1 MKGLGFRNH
10 MLMLALVPAILVATL
25 LSIIYVSWNF
35 HEVEVSLRE
44 RGRAIA
50 KQLGTAAEYGIFSGS
65 REILRSLADGTQKGD
80 PDILGVT
87 ILGERGQVLARVGDS
102 TLQAL
107 ELDGQEAV
115 QEKPD
120 RIVLVMPVV
129 RTVLPVDDIYS
140 APTPAANPDAR
151 VAGYVVLDMSRQ
163 RLVEV
168 RNTQMLIG
176 LDIALGGLLL
186 GVWLALR
193 MARGITRPLIHI
205 IDVVE
210 RIDRGELGARVIPD
224 EVRTLQSLGHNI
236 NAMAER
242 VTLAHGELQQKVAQA
257 TEELRKRKEEAELL
271 ARMDVLTGIPN
282 RRAFMQAAEQE
293 VLRAQRYGSPLTV
306 AVLDLDHFKTIN
318 DTYGHATGDHV
329 LINRAGL
336 LEASVREVDTVGR
349 LGGEEFAILMPG
361 TPLSEAIQAIERIR
375 QAFEQHPISDG
386 EQLIRSTASF
396 GVAEY
401 PGTDPTVDGLLAKAD
416 GALYLAKARGRNRV
430 ETPAQKS
437 IDGV

>member
-1 MKGLGFRNH
+1 MKDLGFRNH
-10 MLMLALVPAILVATL
+10 MLMLALLPAILVAAL
-25 LSIIYVSWNF
+25 LSVIYVSWNF
-35 HEVEVSLRE
+35 HEVEVALKE

-50 KQLGTAAEYGIFSGS
+50 RQLGTAAEYGIFSGS
-65 REILRSLADGTQKGD
+65 RDALRTLAEAAQKGD
-80 PDILGVT
+80 PEILGVT
-87 ILGERGQVLARVGDS
+87 ILGERGQMLARVGDS
-102 TLQAL
+102 GHLPV
-107 ELDGQEAV
+107 ELSEREYSL
-115 QEKPD
+115 EKPD
-120 RIVLVMPVV
+120 RTILVVPIS
-129 RTVLPVDDIYS
+129 RTVLPLDDIYS
-140 APTPAANPDAR
+140 APAPMVRGSALIS
-151 VAGYVVLDMSRQ
+151 GYVVLDVSRQ
-163 RLVEV
+163 RLVEI

-210 RIDRGELGARVIPD
+210 RIGRGELAARVD
-224 EVRTLQSLGHNI
+224 TEQAKTLQSLGHNI

-257 TEELRKRKEEAELL
+257 TEELRRRKEEAELL

-282 RRAFMQAAEQE
+282 RRAFMLSAEQE
-293 VLRAQRYGSPLTV
+293 VLRAQRYGSSLTV
-306 AVLDLDHFKTIN
+306 AVLDLDHFKNIN
-318 DTYGHATGDHV
+318 DTYGHATGDHA
-329 LINRAGL
+329 LINRANL
-336 LEASVREVDTVGR
+336 LAASVREVDTVGR

-361 TPLSEAIQAIERIR
+361 TPLSEAIQAVERIR
-375 QAFEQHPISDG
+375 QAFEQNPVSFGD
-386 EQLIRSTASF
+386 QLIRSTASF

-401 PGTDPTVDGLLAKAD
+401 PGADPTVDALLAKAD

>member
-10 MLMLALVPAILVATL
+10 MLMLALLPAILVATL
-25 LSIIYVSWNF
+25 LSVIYVSWNF
-35 HEVEVSLRE
+35 HEVEVALKE

-65 REILRSLADGTQKGD
+65 REILRALADAAQKGD
-80 PDILGVT
+80 PDILGVA
-87 ILGERGQVLARVGDS
+87 ILSERGQNLVRVGDS
-102 TLQAL
+102 SPIPL
-107 ELDGQEAV
+107 ELGERESV
-115 QEKPD
+115 LEKAD
-120 RIVLVMPVV
+120 RIVLVVPVN

-140 APTPAANPDAR
+140 DAVPGVR
-151 VAGYVVLDMSRQ
+151 TTSRISGYVVLDVSRQ

-193 MARGITRPLIHI
+193 MARGITRPLVHI

-210 RIDRGELGARVIPD
+210 RIGRGELGARVIPE
-224 EVRTLQSLGHNI
+224 EVRTLESLGHNI

-242 VTLAHGELQQKVAQA
+242 VTLAHGELQQKVEQA

-282 RRAFMQAAEQE
+282 RRAFMQAADQE
-293 VLRAQRYGSPLTV
+293 VLRAQRYGNPLTV

-318 DTYGHATGDHV
+318 DTFGHATGDHV
-329 LINRAGL
+329 LVDRANL
-336 LEASVREVDTVGR
+336 LAASVREVDTVGR

-361 TPLSEAIQAIERIR
+361 TPLPEAIQAIERIR
-375 QAFEQHPISDG
+375 QAFEQNPVSDG
-386 EQLIRSTASF
+386 DQLIRATASF

-401 PGTDPTVDGLLAKAD
+401 PGADPTVDGLLAKAD
-416 GALYLAKARGRNRV
+416 GALYVAKARGRNRV
-430 ETPAQKS
+430 EIPAQKS

>member
-1 MKGLGFRNH
+1 MKGLSFRNH
-10 MLMLALVPAILVATL
+10 MLMLALLPAILVATL
-25 LSIIYVSWNF
+25 LSVIYVSWNF
-35 HEVEVSLRE
+35 HEVEVALKD

-65 REILRSLADGTQKGD
+65 RDILRTLADAALKGD

-87 ILGERGQVLARVGDS
+87 ILGERGQVLVRVGDS
-102 TLQAL
+102 VAL
-107 ELDGQEAV
+107 PMELSARESI
-115 QEKPD
+115 QEKTD
-120 RIVLVMPVV
+120 RITLMVPVSS
-129 RTVLPVDDIYS
+129 TVLPVDDIYS
-140 APTPAANPDAR
+140 DPAPTMHANAR
-151 VAGYVVLDMSRQ
+151 VSGYVVLDVSRQ
-163 RLVEV
+163 RLIEI

-210 RIDRGELGARVIPD
+210 RIGRGELGARVIAE

-257 TEELRKRKEEAELL
+257 TEELRKRKDEAELL

-282 RRAFMQAAEQE
+282 RRAFMQAADQE
-293 VLRAQRYGSPLTV
+293 VLRAQRYGNPLTI

-318 DTYGHATGDHV
+318 DTYGHAAGDHV
-329 LINRAGL
+329 LINRANL

-349 LGGEEFAILMPG
+349 LGGEEFVILMPG
-361 TPLSEAIQAIERIR
+361 TPLPEAIQAIERIR
-375 QAFEQHPISDG
+375 QAFEQTLISEG
-386 EQLIRSTASF
+386 EQLIRATASF

-401 PGTDPTVDGLLAKAD
+401 PGADPTVDALLAKAD

-430 ETPAQKS
+430 ETPAQKN

>member
-10 MLMLALVPAILVATL
+10 MLMLALLPAILVAVL
-25 LSIIYVSWNF
+25 LSVIYVSWNF

-44 RGRAIA
+44 RGRAVA

-65 REILRSLADGTQKGD
+65 REMLRALADAAQKGD
-80 PDILGVT
+80 PDIMGIT
-87 ILGERGQVLARVGDS
+87 ILGERGQVLVRVGDS
-102 TLQAL
+102 TPQPL
-107 ELDGQEAV
+107 ELGELETV
-115 QEKPD
+115 QEKSD
-120 RIVLVMPVV
+120 RIVLVVPVV
-129 RTVLPVDDIYS
+129 GTVLPVDDIYS
-140 APTPAANPDAR
+140 APAPAARTSSRAS
-151 VAGYVVLDMSRQ
+151 GYVVLDLSRQ

-210 RIDRGELGARVIPD
+210 RIGRGELGARVIPD

-257 TEELRKRKEEAELL
+257 TEELRKRKEEAEML

-282 RRAFMQAAEQE
+282 RRAFMQTAEQE
-293 VLRAQRYGSPLTV
+293 VLRAQRYGNPLTV

-329 LINRAGL
+329 LINRASL
-336 LEASVREVDTVGR
+336 LEASVREVDSVGR

-375 QAFEQHPISDG
+375 QAFEQNPISDG
-386 EQLIRSTASF
+386 EQLIRATASF

-401 PGTDPTVDGLLAKAD
+401 PGADPTVDALLAKAD

-430 ETPAQKS
+430 EIPAQKS

>member
-10 MLMLALVPAILVATL
+10 MLMLALLPAILVATL
-25 LSIIYVSWNF
+25 LSVIYVSWNF
-35 HEVEVSLRE
+35 HEVEVALKE

-65 REILRSLADGTQKGD
+65 REILRALADAAHKGD
-80 PDILGVT
+80 PDILGVA
-87 ILGERGQVLARVGDS
+87 ILSERGQNLVRVGDS
-102 TLQAL
+102 SPIPL
-107 ELDGQEAV
+107 ELGERESV
-115 QEKPD
+115 LEKAD
-120 RIVLVMPVV
+120 RIVLVVPVN

-140 APTPAANPDAR
+140 DAVPGVR
-151 VAGYVVLDMSRQ
+151 TTSRISGYVVLDVSRQ

-193 MARGITRPLIHI
+193 MARGITRPLVHI

-210 RIDRGELGARVIPD
+210 RIGRGELGARVIPE
-224 EVRTLQSLGHNI
+224 EVRTLESLGHNI

-242 VTLAHGELQQKVAQA
+242 VTLAHGELQQKVEQA

-282 RRAFMQAAEQE
+282 RRAFMQAADQE
-293 VLRAQRYGSPLTV
+293 VLRAQRYGNPLTV

-318 DTYGHATGDHV
+318 DTFGHATGDHV
-329 LINRAGL
+329 LVDRANL
-336 LEASVREVDTVGR
+336 LAASVREVDTVGR

-361 TPLSEAIQAIERIR
+361 TPLPEAIQAIERIR
-375 QAFEQHPISDG
+375 QAFEQNPVSDG
-386 EQLIRSTASF
+386 DQLIRATASF

-401 PGTDPTVDGLLAKAD
+401 PGADPTVDGLLAKAD
-416 GALYLAKARGRNRV
+416 GALYVAKARGRNRV
-430 ETPAQKS
+430 EIPAQKS

>member
-1 MKGLGFRNH
+1 MKDLGFRNH
-10 MLMLALVPAILVATL
+10 MLMLALLPAILVAAL
-25 LSIIYVSWNF
+25 LSVIYVSWNF
-35 HEVEVSLRE
+35 HEVEVALKD

-50 KQLGTAAEYGIFSGS
+50 RQLGTAAEYGIFSGS
-65 REILRSLADGTQKGD
+65 RDALRSLSEAAQKGD
-80 PDILGVT
+80 TEILGVA
-87 ILGERGQVLARVGDS
+87 ILGERGQMLVRVGDS
-102 TLQAL
+102 TPLAV
-107 ELDGQEAV
+107 ELGEREYTV
-115 QEKPD
+115 EKPD
-120 RIVLVMPVV
+120 RIILIEPVS

-140 APTPAANPDAR
+140 ASAPVAHSNAR
-151 VAGYVVLDMSRQ
+151 VSGYVVLDVSRQ
-163 RLVEV
+163 RLVET

-193 MARGITRPLIHI
+193 MARGITRPLVHI

-210 RIDRGELGARVIPD
+210 RIGRGELGARVLT
-224 EVRTLQSLGHNI
+224 EEAHTLQSLGHNI

-293 VLRAQRYGSPLTV
+293 VLRAQRYGTPLTV
-306 AVLDLDHFKTIN
+306 AVLDLDHFKSIN
-318 DTYGHATGDHV
+318 DTHGHAAGDHV
-329 LINRAGL
+329 LINRANL
-336 LEASVREVDTVGR
+336 LAASVREVDSVGR
-349 LGGEEFAILMPG
+349 MGGEEFAIIMPG

-375 QAFEQHPISDG
+375 QAFEQNPVSDG

-401 PGTDPTVDGLLAKAD
+401 PGADPTVDGLLAKAD

>member
-1 MKGLGFRNH
+1 MRKDLGFRNH
-10 MLMLALVPAILVATL
+10 MLMLALLPAILVAAL
-25 LSIIYVSWNF
+25 LSVIYVSWNF
-35 HEVEVSLRE
+35 HEVEVALRD

-50 KQLGTAAEYGIFSGS
+50 RQLGTAAEYGIFSGS
-65 REILRSLADGTQKGD
+65 RDALRSLAEAAQKGD
-80 PDILGVT
+80 PEILGVS
-87 ILGERGQVLARVGDS
+87 ILSERGQMLVRVGDS
-102 TLQAL
+102 TPLSLELGEHEHAL
-107 ELDGQEAV
+107 ERS
-115 QEKPD
+115 D
-120 RIVLVMPVV
+120 RIILVEPIS

-140 APTPAANPDAR
+140 AGASMRTGSR
-151 VAGYVVLDMSRQ
+151 ISGYVVLDVSRQ

-193 MARGITRPLIHI
+193 MARGITRPLVHI

-210 RIDRGELGARVIPD
+210 RIGRGELGARVLT
-224 EVRTLQSLGHNI
+224 EEASTLQSLGHNI

-293 VLRAQRYGSPLTV
+293 VLRAQRYGSALTV
-306 AVLDLDHFKTIN
+306 AVLDLDHFKNIN
-318 DTYGHATGDHV
+318 DTHGHAAGDHV
-329 LINRAGL
+329 LINRANL
-336 LEASVREVDTVGR
+336 LAASVREVDTVGR

-375 QAFEQHPISDG
+375 QGFEQNPVSDG

-401 PGTDPTVDGLLAKAD
+401 PGADPTVDGLLAKAD

>member
-1 MKGLGFRNH
+1 MRGLGFRNH
-10 MLMLALVPAILVATL
+10 MLMLALLPAILVATL
-25 LSIIYVSWNF
+25 LSVIYVSWNF
-35 HEVEVSLRE
+35 HEVEVSLKE

-65 REILRSLADGTQKGD
+65 REILRALADGTQKGD
-80 PDILGVT
+80 PDILGVA
-87 ILGERGQVLARVGDS
+87 ILDERGQSLVRVGDS
-102 TLQAL
+102 SPVPL
-107 ELDGQEAV
+107 ELGERESLL
-115 QEKPD
+115 EKPD
-120 RIVLVMPVV
+120 RIVLMVPVS

-140 APTPAANPDAR
+140 AVGSDLHTTAR
-151 VAGYVVLDMSRQ
+151 ISGYVVLDMSRQ

-193 MARGITRPLIHI
+193 MARGITRPLVHI

-210 RIDRGELGARVIPD
+210 RIGRGELGARVLTE
-224 EVRTLQSLGHNI
+224 EVRTLESLGHNI

-242 VTLAHGELQQKVAQA
+242 VTLAHGELQQKVEQA

-306 AVLDLDHFKTIN
+306 AVLDLDHFKTVN
-318 DTYGHATGDHV
+318 DTFGHAAGDHV
-329 LINRAGL
+329 LIDRANL
-336 LEASVREVDTVGR
+336 LSASVREVDTVGR

-361 TPLSEAIQAIERIR
+361 TPLSEAIQAVERIR
-375 QAFEQHPISDG
+375 QAFEQNPISDG
-386 EQLIRSTASF
+386 DQLIRATASF

-401 PGTDPTVDGLLAKAD
+401 PGADPTVDGLLAKAD
-416 GALYLAKARGRNRV
+416 GALYVAKARGRNRV
-430 ETPAQKS
+430 EIPAQKS

>member
-1 MKGLGFRNH
+1 MRSLGFRNH
-10 MLMLALVPAILVATL
+10 MLLLALLPAILVAGL
-25 LSIIYVSWNF
+25 LSVIYVSWNF
-35 HEVEVSLRE
+35 HEVEEALKD

-50 KQLGTAAEYGIFSGS
+50 RQLGTAAEYGIFSGS
-65 REILRSLADGTQKGD
+65 RDVLQNLAEAAQKGD
-80 PDILGVT
+80 PEILGVT
-87 ILGERGQVLARVGDS
+87 ILGPRGQVLVRVGDS
-102 TLQAL
+102 VHFPV
-107 ELDGQEAV
+107 ELGEHDYAF
-115 QEKPD
+115 EKTD
-120 RIVLVMPVV
+120 RIILVVPIT
-129 RTVLPVDDIYS
+129 RTVLPLDDIYS
-140 APTPAANPDAR
+140 VPDPIVRASPR
-151 VAGYVVLDMSRQ
+151 ISGYVVLDVSRQ
-163 RLVEV
+163 RLVET

-193 MARGITRPLIHI
+193 MARGITRPLAHI

-210 RIDRGELGARVIPD
+210 RIGRGELGARVIVD
-224 EVRTLQSLGHNI
+224 EARTLHSLGHNI

-242 VTLAHGELQQKVAQA
+242 VTLAHGELQHKVAQA

-282 RRAFMQAAEQE
+282 RRAFMQSAEQE

-306 AVLDLDHFKTIN
+306 AVLDLDHFKAIN
-318 DTYGHATGDHV
+318 DNYGHATGDHV
-329 LINRAGL
+329 LIDRANL
-336 LEASVREVDTVGR
+336 LAASVREVDTVGR

-375 QAFEQHPISDG
+375 QAFEQNPVSDG
-386 EQLIRSTASF
+386 DQLIRSTASF

-401 PGTDPTVDGLLAKAD
+401 PGADPTVDALLAKAD

-430 ETPAQKS
+430 ELPAQRS